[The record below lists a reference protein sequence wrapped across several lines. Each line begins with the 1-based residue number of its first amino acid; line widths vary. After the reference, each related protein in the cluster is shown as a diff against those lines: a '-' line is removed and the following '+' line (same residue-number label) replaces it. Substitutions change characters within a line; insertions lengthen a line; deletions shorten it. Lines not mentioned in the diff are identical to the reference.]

1 MYIDGL
7 TMSVQLLHEDS
18 SISEA
23 TSPPIIPPR
32 KFYWSP
38 RMMCITTQPVV
49 VILLWV
55 FVVACVFNGIQYT
68 SVFIVFSLVSDPQNS
83 FVFQT
88 CCYILIN
95 AIALTFPIGG
105 FLADVYFGRY
115 KVVTIS
121 LAFIWTALL
130 LLSIALITTPFI
142 DRAQDDK
149 VKHALEKFMY
159 LFLTLAFIVVIPGMS
174 GFYSNVVQLSL
185 DQLQDAPSHVL
196 GIFLHW
202 HVWVRVLGQGAVFVV
217 YVIISCSYT
226 NEDIIKNAGY
236 IVGGLVFVFM
246 SILLV
251 LNRFTKH
258 WFYAADIHYNPYKI
272 VVDVLKYVRT
282 HKYPTRHSA
291 MHWTNG
297 EQPSRFD
304 FAKDCYGGPFTSS
317 QVEDVKTLG
326 RVVLVLLSVGPVFA
340 LCVPISYLIFPLFSF
355 HMVSQVSCQLQ
366 DFLLQSGPL
375 SYILGLIF
383 FPAVMWVVYCVLK
396 NRVPKILTRLEIG
409 IVLFI
414 IGALSMLFIDLIGH
428 IIANDTNTTH
438 CLFIEDYGIGSKDAE
453 PFFNFGFSSYVLIIP
468 NSLNVFSY
476 SLVLVTVLEFVSA
489 QTPQPMKGLVFG
501 LFFAIKGI
509 FIVLAA
515 ALLIPFSLTTT
526 TTILSPYVSCGFG
539 YFFLTLA
546 MSLIGLVL
554 FACVRRRYK
563 YRMRD
568 EEPFCQ
574 AVVEEIFERRLQHNT
589 EDSLLES
596 SDIVPGSSE
605 RRSSV
610 PVRRPVRVTESE
622 EEERVRASE
631 WFVAGR
637 SSGAEPERLL
647 SLSHD
652 WYGTFQYDDSERMSH

>member
-1 MYIDGL
+1 
-7 TMSVQLLHEDS
+7 MSAQLLHQDG

-23 TSPPIIPPR
+23 TSPPIISPR

-38 RMMCITTQPVV
+38 RMMCITTKPVV

-55 FVVACVFNGIQYT
+55 FVVACVFRGIQYT
-68 SVFIVFSLVSDPQNS
+68 SVFAVSSLVSIPQNS
-83 FVFQT
+83 FLYQT
-88 CCYILIN
+88 CCYMFIN
-95 AIALTFPIGG
+95 VIALSFPIGG

-130 LLSIALITTPFI
+130 LLTIALITTLFI
-142 DRAQDDK
+142 DGAQDDR
-149 VKHALEKFMY
+149 VKQALKDFMY
-159 LFLTLAFIVVIPGMS
+159 VILGLAFVPAIPGMS
-174 GFYSNVVQLSL
+174 GVYSNVVQLSL

-202 HVWVRVLGQGAVFVV
+202 LVWVGVLGQGAVFVV
-217 YVIISCSYT
+217 YVIISCSYRE
-226 NEDIIKNAGY
+226 EDIIKNAGY
-236 IVGGLVFVFM
+236 IMGGLVFVFL
-246 SILLV
+246 SFLLV

-258 WFYAADIHYNPYKI
+258 WFYAANIVYNPYKM

-355 HMVSQVSCQLQ
+355 HTVGLNSCS
-366 DFLLQSGPL
+366 FQSVLFKSGAL
-375 SYILGLIF
+375 SYLLGLISL
-383 FPAVMWVVYCVLK
+383 PVIMWTVYCVLK

-409 IVLFI
+409 IFLFI
-414 IGALSMLFIDLIGH
+414 IAVFSMLVIDLIGH
-428 IIANDTNTTH
+428 NVANNTTNTTR
-438 CLFIEDYGIGSKDAE
+438 CLFIEDYNLVNNDAE
-453 PFFNFGFSSYVLIIP
+453 PSFSFGFSMYVLIIP
-468 NSLNVFSY
+468 SCFNIVSY
-476 SLVLVTVLEFVSA
+476 SLVLVTVLEFISA
-489 QTPQPMKGLVFG
+489 QAPQPMKGLVFG
-501 LFFAIKGI
+501 VFFAIKGM
-509 FIVLAA
+509 FILLAA
-515 ALLIPFSLTTT
+515 VLLVPFSLATT
-526 TTILSPYVSCGFG
+526 TTILSSYVSCGFG

-546 MSLIGLVL
+546 MSLFGLVL

-568 EEPFCQ
+568 EEPFSQ

-589 EDSLLES
+589 EDSLLDS
-596 SDIVPGSSE
+596 PDIVPGSSE

-610 PVRRPVRVTESE
+610 PVRKPVCVTES

-631 WFVAGR
+631 WFVAGHAT
-637 SSGAEPERLL
+637 GAEPERLL
-647 SLSHD
+647 SLSRD

>member
-1 MYIDGL
+1 
-7 TMSVQLLHEDS
+7 MSVQFLHGDS
-18 SISEA
+18 LITKA
-23 TSPPIIPPR
+23 TSPSLVLPR

-38 RMMCITTQPVV
+38 RIMCLTTKPVIV
-49 VILLWV
+49 VLLWV
-55 FVVACVFNGIQYT
+55 FVVACVIHCIQYT
-68 SVFIVFSLVSDPQNS
+68 SVFTISSLVSNPQTS
-83 FVFQT
+83 FLFQT
-88 CCYILIN
+88 CCYVVIN
-95 AIALTFPIGG
+95 IIALSFPIGG

-115 KVVTIS
+115 KVITVS

-130 LLSIALITTPFI
+130 LLSIALITSAVIGRT
-142 DRAQDDK
+142 RSDK
-149 VKHALEKFMY
+149 IKDSLEDFMY
-159 LFLTLAFIVVIPGMS
+159 VVLFSAFVAVIPGMS

-185 DQLQDAPSHVL
+185 DQLRDAPSHVL

-202 HVWVRVLGQGAVFVV
+202 HVWVSVLGQGAVFVV
-217 YVIISCSYT
+217 YVIISCLFKD
-226 NEDIIKNAGY
+226 EDIIKNAGY
-236 IVGGLVFVFM
+236 ILGALMFILM

-340 LCVPISYLIFPLFSF
+340 LCVPISYLIFPLFS
-355 HMVSQVSCQLQ
+355 HHTVGQAYCSPQVVL
-366 DFLLQSGPL
+366 FQSGTL
-375 SYILGLIF
+375 SYLLGLVSLPVI
-383 FPAVMWVVYCVLK
+383 MWVVYCVLK

-409 IVLFI
+409 IILFI
-414 IGALSMLFIDLIGH
+414 IGVFSMLLIDLIGH
-428 IIANDTNTTH
+428 NVANNTTNTTH
-438 CLFIEDYGIGSKDAE
+438 CLFIEDYNLLNNDAE
-453 PFFNFGFSSYVLIIP
+453 PFFRFGFSMYVLIIP
-468 NSLNVFSY
+468 SCFNIVSY
-476 SLVLVTVLEFVSA
+476 SLVLVTVLEFISA
-489 QTPQPMKGLVFG
+489 QAPQPMKGLVFG
-501 LFFAIKGI
+501 VFFAIKGM
-509 FIVLAA
+509 FILLAA
-515 ALLIPFSLTTT
+515 VLLVPFSLATT
-526 TTILSPYVSCGFG
+526 TTILSSYVSCGFG

-546 MSLIGLVL
+546 MSLFGLVL
-554 FACVRRRYK
+554 FACVRRWYK

-589 EDSLLES
+589 EDSLLDS
-596 SDIVPGSSE
+596 PDIVPGSSE

-610 PVRRPVRVTESE
+610 SVRRPVRVTESE
-622 EEERVRASE
+622 GEERVRASE

>member
-1 MYIDGL
+1 MF
-7 TMSVQLLHEDS
+7 
-18 SISEA
+18 
-23 TSPPIIPPR
+23 R
-32 KFYWSP
+32 
-38 RMMCITTQPVV
+38 
-49 VILLWV
+49 
-55 FVVACVFNGIQYT
+55 GIEYT
-68 SVFIVFSLVSDPQNS
+68 SVFAVSSLVNASDQQS
-83 FVFQT
+83 VFLFQT
-88 CCYILIN
+88 CCFAFIN
-95 AIALTFPIGG
+95 IIAVSFPIGG
-105 FLADVYFGRY
+105 FLADIYFGRY

-149 VKHALEKFMY
+149 VKHALENFMY
-159 LFLTLAFIVVIPGMS
+159 VFLILAFVVVIPGMS

-185 DQLQDAPSHVL
+185 DQLRDAPSHVL

-202 HVWVRVLGQGAVFVV
+202 HMWMDLLGQGVVFIF
-217 YVIISCSYT
+217 YIILSHSYKD
-226 NEDIIKNAGY
+226 EEIIKNAGY
-236 IVGGLVFVFM
+236 ILGGVVFVVLLIF
-246 SILLV
+246 LV

-258 WFYAADIHYNPYKI
+258 WFYAADIHYNPYKV

-326 RVVLVLLSVGPVFA
+326 RVVLVLLAVGPVFV
-340 LCVPISYLIFPLFSF
+340 LSVPISYLIFPRFVMHTVGENNSSSF
-355 HMVSQVSCQLQ
+355 GYVVEY
-366 DFLLQSGPL
+366 FFVESGFL
-375 SYILGLIF
+375 SYLFGLILLLII
-383 FPAVMWVVYCVLK
+383 MWVVYCILK

-409 IVLFI
+409 IILFI
-414 IGALSMLFIDLIGH
+414 IGVFSMLLIDLIGH
-428 IIANDTNTTH
+428 IIAEDTTH
-438 CLFIEDYGIGSKDAE
+438 CLFTEDYDIANKDSKSY
-453 PFFNFGFSSYVLIIP
+453 FNFGFPLYVLIIP
-468 NSLNVFSY
+468 SCFSVLSY
-476 SLVLVTVLEFVSA
+476 SLVFVTVLEFVSA
-489 QTPQPMKGLVFG
+489 QAPQPMKGLVFG
-501 LFFAIKGI
+501 IFFAIKGI

-515 ALLIPFSLTTT
+515 AFVVPFSSATT
-526 TTILSPYVSCGFG
+526 TTILSSYVSCGFG

-546 MSLIGLVL
+546 VSLIGLVL

-589 EDSLLES
+589 EDSLLDS
-596 SDIVPGSSE
+596 PDIVPGSSE
-605 RRSSV
+605 GRGSV
-610 PVRRPVRVTESE
+610 SVRRPVRVTESE
-622 EEERVRASE
+622 EEERVRTNE
-631 WFVAGR
+631 WFVPGR
-637 SSGAEPERLL
+637 GGHIRSDESERLL

-652 WYGTFQYDDSERMSH
+652 WYRTFQYNDSERTSH